1 MLLVARNKYAT
12 WERCCLFYRKSTQDG
27 KGVACFTGRVRKTGK
42 VLPVLQ
48 EEYAK
53 RERCCLFYR
62 KSTQRGK
69 GVACFTG
76 RVCNVGKMLPVYR

>member
-1 MLLVARNKYAT
+1 M
-12 WERCCLFYRKSTQDG
+12 FYRKSTQNG
-27 KGVACFTGRVRKTGK
+27 KSVACFTGRVRNAGK

>member
-1 MLLVARNKYAT
+1 
-12 WERCCLFYRKSTQDG
+12 
-27 KGVACFTGRVRKTGK
+27 FTGRVRKTGK
-42 VLPVLQ
+42 MLLILK

-69 GVACFTG
+69 SVACFTG
-76 RVCNVGKMLPVYR
+76 RVRNAGKVLPVLQEEYVT

>member
-27 KGVACFTGRVRKTGK
+27 KGVACFTGRVRNAGK

-48 EEYAK
+48 EEYV
-53 RERCCLFYR
+53 
-62 KSTQRGK
+62 T
-69 GVACFTG
+69 
-76 RVCNVGKMLPVYR
+76 